1 MPGSLFTEYFLTDGI
16 KETDE
21 WRELVSSAGEFGS
34 FRDEVR
40 GAVRRDGPLW
50 TVRMRRSLSRR

>member
-16 KETDE
+16 KETAE
-21 WRELVSSAGEFGS
+21 WRESVSLVGEFGS

-40 GAVRRDGPLW
+40 RTVRRDCPL
-50 TVRMRRSLSRR
+50 RQSE